1 MSSRGFG
8 SSHRSY
14 RHQEGS
20 LFLQPL
26 PGSIPIR
33 PQPSVR
39 SSHQRSPSPSRFP
52 RFEESSVNEKSRSDS
67 VAQTSS
73 TKAETSATR
82 STPDLLSFHH
92 QSRPSSSASLR
103 HLIYH
108 QGSASPDYSLSPIP
122 DTDIA
127 SSQFA
132 LPLPSLHSGYLH
144 PPRKIRL
151 WSILKPW
158 LPVLAYLSTSLGFL
172 VAIAFWKTQL
182 FEGTLLNP
190 CNPRLRYYL
199 RPIHSTSI
207 GKCRPLTSICLRLQV
222 WTTCRAGSRPTK
234 ILAMVFSFSSSSSQ
248 HFVSDCRSNIR
259 N

>member
-1 MSSRGFG
+1 MSSRSFG
-8 SSHRSY
+8 SSPRSY

-20 LFLQPL
+20 LSLQPL
-26 PGSIPIR
+26 PGSSVPIR
-33 PQPSVR
+33 PQPPAR

-52 RFEESSVNEKSRSDS
+52 RFEESSVNEKSRSDG

-82 STPDLLSFHH
+82 SAPADLLSFHH

-108 QGSASPDYSLSPIP
+108 QGSASPDYSLSQIP
-122 DTDIA
+122 DSDIA
-127 SSQFA
+127 SSHFA

-172 VAIAFWKTQL
+172 VAFAFWKTQL
-182 FEGTLLNP
+182 FEGTLHDLYS
-190 CNPRLRYYL
+190 RLGCYL
-199 RPIHSTSI
+199 RPSI
-207 GKCRPLTSICLRLQV
+207 PHQLGNVAYVHLSPSAGLDNLSSWLKADENFGYGVLFFLIFLTTFR
-222 WTTCRAGSRPTK
+222 K
-234 ILAMVFSFSSSSSQ
+234 
-248 HFVSDCRSNIR
+248 
-259 N
+259 

>member
-1 MSSRGFG
+1 MSSRSFD
-8 SSHRSY
+8 SSPRSY
-14 RHQEGS
+14 RHHQEGS
-20 LFLQPL
+20 LSLQPL

-33 PQPSVR
+33 PQPPTR
-39 SSHQRSPSPSRFP
+39 SSYQRSPSPSRFP
-52 RFEESSVNEKSRSDS
+52 RFEESSVNEKSRPDG

-82 STPDLLSFHH
+82 PAPPDLLSFHH

-122 DTDIA
+122 DSDIA
-127 SSQFA
+127 FSHFA

-151 WSILKPW
+151 CSILKPW

-182 FEGTLLNP
+182 FEGTLYDL
-190 CNPRLRYYL
+190 
-199 RPIHSTSI
+199 
-207 GKCRPLTSICLRLQV
+207 
-222 WTTCRAGSRPTK
+222 
-234 ILAMVFSFSSSSSQ
+234 
-248 HFVSDCRSNIR
+248 
-259 N
+259 